1 MHPDPESNNS
11 LFHARKS
18 WAIASLTAVLLAG
31 FEIFL
36 ACTNLG
42 HYDDLYDAGNY
53 LESARM
59 MIRGGHLYS
68 TIFDSQPP
76 LWLPLVYGSLRL
88 FGMNFLGGQMLIV
101 ATGVLVVLMVGLV
114 TRELSDWPGA
124 WIAAAIVILSP
135 LELQWSRTVSPEVPA
150 SAFAVA
156 GMAFAMRYARSGAR
170 GPLLMASGLVAC
182 SVLVKLLGLFTL
194 PALVLAIAVRHWR
207 VSRAAPPIKLRPLT
221 EDTLIVLGTFAAVI
235 IIALAPFGPALVW
248 KQAV

>member
-76 LWLPLVYGSLRL
+76 LWLPLVASSFRL
-88 FGMNFLGGQMLIV
+88 FGNDFFAGQLLS
-101 ATGVLVVLMVGLV
+101 ATMGL
-114 TRELSDWPGA
+114 
-124 WIAAAIVILSP
+124 
-135 LELQWSRTVSPEVPA
+135 
-150 SAFAVA
+150 
-156 GMAFAMRYARSGAR
+156 
-170 GPLLMASGLVAC
+170 
-182 SVLVKLLGLFTL
+182 
-194 PALVLAIAVRHWR
+194 
-207 VSRAAPPIKLRPLT
+207 
-221 EDTLIVLGTFAAVI
+221 
-235 IIALAPFGPALVW
+235 
-248 KQAV
+248 